1 MAGFTRHIRG
11 FGQSTS
17 NTTNSTN
24 TSSDNYSYY
33 IRNEA
38 QESYQ
43 HKNASWDPGRSF
55 SNQYNDTM
63 KKSTINDNNP
73 FSKNTDAMDAPG
85 VGMYKDGGF
94 NMQAGNAE
102 NMHTNRHNP
111 YNGSVEDF
119 LVKREASN
127 YALSDSFVNKYSFGL
142 VKIILIVVAIM
153 ASVILAISS
162 EGGSKTNHKNKFY
175 YNESDF

>member
-1 MAGFTRHIRG
+1 MAGFTRQIRG

-63 KKSTINDNNP
+63 KKNKI
-73 FSKNTDAMDAPG
+73 F
-85 VGMYKDGGF
+85 MYIIF
-94 NMQAGNAE
+94 N
-102 NMHTNRHNP
+102 
-111 YNGSVEDF
+111 
-119 LVKREASN
+119 
-127 YALSDSFVNKYSFGL
+127 
-142 VKIILIVVAIM
+142 
-153 ASVILAISS
+153 
-162 EGGSKTNHKNKFY
+162 
-175 YNESDF
+175 